1 MFLKQELKLELHPN
15 KISIRKFRQGIDF
28 LGYVVFP
35 HHRILRTKTRRR
47 IFRKMKSRIQD
58 YKRGVITREAVDQSL
73 NSYLGVLSHANTF
86 RVEENLKNSFW
97 LEFEEKEE
105 PSANLSRSETKSEGS
120 KIQKVTNVR
129 EF

>member
-1 MFLKQELKLELHPN
+1 
-15 KISIRKFRQGIDF
+15 
-28 LGYVVFP
+28 
-35 HHRILRTKTRRR
+35 
-47 IFRKMKSRIQD
+47 MKSRIQD